1 MLLNI
6 HSYYSLR
13 WGTIPMGE
21 LVDSL
26 MAQGYTGGV
35 LTDINNSTG
44 ALEFIRSC
52 KEKNF
57 KGVVG
62 IEFRREDQLLYIG
75 IARNNAGFT
84 ELNEFL
90 SKHNIAGTPLP
101 DRAPEFTHCYVI
113 YPFGTVKLAAL
124 KDNEY
129 LGIKS
134 AQLTKLY
141 KAPPTLFSKLVALHP
156 VTYGKPEDWRLHLQ
170 LRSIAHN
177 ILLDQLR
184 PEMAA
189 AKDETLLSIQELIT
203 AYSSQPQIMINTYA
217 LLDSCSFDLEFGGSK
232 NKHIYTSSRYDDRQ
246 LLEKLAYEGMERRYG
261 SNDPVA
267 KQRIA
272 KEINII
278 DQLGF
283 AAYFLITWDMIRYA
297 DSQGIPHVG
306 RGSGASSVVAYCLG
320 ITNVC
325 PIQLGLYFERFL
337 NPSRKTPPD
346 FDIDFSHRDRDQ
358 IFDYMFRRWGRGH
371 TAILGTMSTF
381 GDRSIIREIG
391 KIYGLPKEEIDR
403 LIADPRAEENR
414 HQITAKV
421 AAFFKQLP
429 SNFPNMRSVHAGG
442 ILISELP
449 ITYYTALDMPPKGL
463 PTTQFD
469 MYLAEDIGFEKLDI
483 LSQRGISNI
492 KEAAVII
499 RENRGVSVDVDAI
512 STFFKDE
519 EVKRRLRNA
528 KAIGCFY
535 IESPAMR
542 QVLLKLRCQ
551 DYLTLV
557 AASSIIRPG
566 VGSSG
571 MMREYIQR
579 HHNPNS
585 FSYLHPV
592 LKEQLAET
600 YGVMIYQEDVLKVAI
615 HYAGLSPENAD
626 TLRRAMS
633 GKDRGGHH
641 IEAIRQ
647 QYFHNCAARGYDVA
661 VSTEIWRQIES
672 FAGYSFAKAHSA
684 SFAVESY
691 QCLFLKAHYP
701 REYMVAVVNNG
712 GGFYHPKVYLQ
723 EARKEGATVHLPCVN
738 NSRAQ
743 TCIQGTDVYIGLGHI
758 DSITN
763 ETVTKILAA
772 RSAAGP
778 FRDLESFINRTRV
791 GQEQLHLLIRVGALR
806 FTGQSKKSLLWRS
819 YPLKP
824 AAKAA
829 PAGRE
834 LVTAA
839 TQTVTLPE
847 LADDPDEFYYDEM
860 ELLHFPVSCSPFDML
875 QTSFRGEVMV
885 ADLLK
890 LEGKTVRMVGHYIC
904 QKSLRTKKGEPM
916 AFGTF
921 WDANYDYL
929 DTVHFSESLRQ
940 YPLQGAGTYLLLGKV
955 SQEYGVPALEVIKMV
970 KLPIRPDPRLSE

>member
-1 MLLNI
+1 M
-6 HSYYSLR
+6 
-13 WGTIPMGE
+13 E
-21 LVDSL
+21 DLVDL
-26 MAQGYTGGV
+26 LIAQGYTGGV
-35 LTDINNSTG
+35 LTDINNTSG
-44 ALEFIRSC
+44 ALEFIRFC
-52 KEKNF
+52 QAKNF
-57 KGVVG
+57 KGAVG
-62 IEFRREDQLLYIG
+62 IEFRQEDRLLYIG

-90 SKHNIAGTPLP
+90 SGHNIAGKPLP
-101 DRAPEFTHCYVI
+101 DRAPDFSNAYVI
-113 YPFGTVKLAAL
+113 YPFGTVKLATL
-124 KDNEY
+124 RENEY

-134 AQLTKLY
+134 SQLTKLY
-141 KAPPTLFSKLVALHP
+141 KAPPALFAKLVALHP
-156 VTYGKPEDWRLHLQ
+156 VTYSKPEDWRLHLQ

-189 AKDETLLSIQELIT
+189 ARDETLPSIGELVT
-203 AYSSQPQIMINTYA
+203 AYAAYPQIMIGTYS
-217 LLDSCSFDLEFGGSK
+217 LLDSCSFDFDFSGSK

-246 LLEKLAYEGMERRYG
+246 LLEKLAYEGMVRRYG
-261 SNDPVA
+261 SNDAVA
-267 KQRIA
+267 KGRIA
-272 KEINII
+272 KEIDII

-283 AAYFLITWDMIRYA
+283 AAYFLITWDMIRYS
-297 DSQGIPHVG
+297 DSQGIAHVG

-346 FDIDFSHRDRDQ
+346 FDIDYSHRDRDRV
-358 IFDYMFRRWGRGH
+358 FEYMFRRWGRSH
-371 TAILGTMSTF
+371 TAILGTMNTF
-381 GDRSIIREIG
+381 ADRSIIREIG

-403 LIADPRAEENR
+403 LIADPRADENQ

-421 AAFFKQLP
+421 AAFYKQLP

-449 ITYYTALDMPPKGL
+449 ITCYTALDMPPKGL

-469 MYLAEDIGFEKLDI
+469 MYLAEAIGFEKLDI

-499 RENRGVSVDVDAI
+499 RENRGVSVDVDAVD
-512 STFFKDE
+512 TFFKDE
-519 EVKRRLRNA
+519 EVKRRLRTA

-542 QVLLKLRCQ
+542 QVLVKLGCE

-571 MMREYIQR
+571 MMRTYLHR
-579 HHNPNS
+579 HHNPGS
-585 FSYLHPV
+585 FSYLHPI
-592 LKEQLAET
+592 LKEQLSET

-615 HYAGLSPENAD
+615 HYAGLSPEDAD
-626 TLRRAMS
+626 SLRRAMS

-647 QYFHNCAARGYDVA
+647 KYFHNCAAKGYDIA

-691 QCLFLKAHYP
+691 QCLYLKSHYP

-712 GGFYHPKVYLQ
+712 GGFYHPKVYLR
-723 EARKEGATVHLPCVN
+723 EAIKEGATVHLPCVN

-743 TCIQGTDVYIGLGHI
+743 TSIRGSDIYIGFDQI
-758 DSITN
+758 DSITT
-763 ETVTKILAA
+763 ETISKILTA
-772 RSAAGP
+772 RAAAGP
-778 FRDLESFINRTRV
+778 FKDLESFMSRTRV
-791 GQEQLHLLIRVGALR
+791 TQEQLHLLIRVGALR

-819 YPLKP
+819 YPLQSTTRP
-824 AAKAA
+824 T
-829 PAGRE
+829 AGGQA
-834 LVTAA
+834 LVSAA
-839 TQTVTLPE
+839 TQTVTLPQ
-847 LADDPDEFYYDEM
+847 LDDHPDEYYYDEM
-860 ELLHFPVSCSPFDML
+860 ELLRYPVSCSPFDML
-875 QTSFRGEVMV
+875 RSPFRGDAMV
-885 ADLLK
+885 SDLLQ

-921 WDANYDYL
+921 WDANFDYL

-940 YPLQGAGTYLLLGKV
+940 YPLQGAGTYLIMGKV
-955 SQEYGVPALEVIKMV
+955 SQEYGVPALEVIKMA
-970 KLPIRPDPRLSE
+970 KLPIRPDPRLHE

>member
-1 MLLNI
+1 MLLNV

-13 WGTIPMGE
+13 YGTIPING
-21 LVDSL
+21 LVDAL
-26 MAQGYTGGV
+26 IAQGYPGAV
-35 LTDINNSTG
+35 LTDVNNTTG
-44 ALEFIRSC
+44 SLEFVRSALG
-52 KEKNF
+52 KDF
-57 KGVVG
+57 KAIPG
-62 IEFRREDQLLYIG
+62 IEFRKGDQLLYVG
-75 IARNNAGFT
+75 IAKNLRGFA

-90 SKHNIAGTPLP
+90 SHHNINAQPLP
-101 DRAPEFTHCYVI
+101 ERAPAFDHAFVV
-113 YPFGTVKLAAL
+113 YPFGRIKLACL
-124 KDNEY
+124 RENEY
-129 LGIKS
+129 IGIKPS
-134 AQLTKLY
+134 QLTKLY
-141 KAPPTLFSKLVALHP
+141 KAPAALFSRLVALQP
-156 VTYGKPEDWRLHLQ
+156 VTYEKPEDWRLHLQ

-189 AKDETLLSIQELIT
+189 AKDEILVSCQEMIT
-203 AYSSQPQIMINTYA
+203 AYSAYPQIMINSFA
-217 LLDSCSFDLEFGGSK
+217 LLDGCSFDFDFDGPK
-232 NKHIYTSSRYDDRQ
+232 NKHTYTGSRYDDRL
-246 LLEKLAYEGMERRYG
+246 LLEKLAYEGMDRRYG
-261 SNDPVA
+261 QNNPEA
-267 KQRIA
+267 RQRIA
-272 KEINII
+272 KEIRTI
-278 DQLGF
+278 DELGF
-283 AAYFLITWDMIRYA
+283 SAYFLITWDMVRYSM
-297 DSQGIPHVG
+297 SQGIPHVG

-346 FDIDFSHRDRDQ
+346 FDIDYSHRDRDRV
-358 IFDYMFRRWGRGH
+358 FEYMFRRWGRAH

-391 KIYGLPKEEIDR
+391 KIYGLPKEEIDF
-403 LIADPRAEENR
+403 LIANPSAAENR
-414 HQITAKV
+414 HHITAKV

-442 ILISELP
+442 ILISEQP
-449 ITYYTALDMPPKGL
+449 ITCYTALDMPPKGI

-499 RENRGVSVDVDAI
+499 RENRGVSVDVDAVH
-512 STFFKDE
+512 TFFEDA
-519 EVKRRLRNA
+519 EVKRRLRTA

-571 MMREYIQR
+571 MMAQYIHR
-579 HHNPNS
+579 HHNPHG
-585 FSYLHPV
+585 FAYLHPI

-600 YGVMIYQEDVLKVAI
+600 YGVMIYQEDVLKIAI
-615 HYAGLSPENAD
+615 HYAGLSPEDAD
-626 TLRRAMS
+626 SLRRAMS

-647 QYFHNCAARGYDVA
+647 KYFDNTAARGYDLA

-691 QCLFLKAHYP
+691 QCLFLKSHYP

-712 GGFYHPKVYLQ
+712 GGFYHPKVYLR
-723 EARKEGATVHLPCVN
+723 EAIKEGATVHLPCVN
-738 NSRAQ
+738 SSRAE
-743 TCIQGTDVYIGLGHI
+743 TSIKGSDIYIGLGHI
-758 DSITN
+758 DSLTSD
-763 ETVTKILAA
+763 TVTKVLDA
-772 RSAAGP
+772 RMAGDL
-778 FRDLESFINRTRV
+778 FTDLEDFVRRTRL
-791 GQEQLHLLIRVGALR
+791 GREQLHLLIRVGALR
-806 FTGQSKKSLLWRS
+806 FTGQSKKSLLWKS
-819 YPLKP
+819 YPLQP
-824 AAKAA
+824 AAQAVHGGK
-829 PAGRE
+829 E
-834 LVTAA
+834 LVTAP
-839 TQTVTLPE
+839 TQTVDLPD
-847 LADDPDEFYYDEM
+847 LQDHPDEFYYDEM
-860 ELLHFPVSCSPFDML
+860 ELLRFPVSCSPFDML
-875 QTSFRGEVMV
+875 RTNYRGDVMV
-885 ADLLK
+885 ADM
-890 LEGKTVRMVGHYIC
+890 GKHLGRTVRMVGHYIC
-904 QKSLRTKKGEPM
+904 QKSLRTKKGDPM

-921 WDANYDYL
+921 WDASFDYL

-940 YPLQGAGTYLLLGKV
+940 YPLQGAGTYLLEGKV
-955 SQEYGVPALEVIKMV
+955 MEEYGVPSLQVTRMA
-970 KLPIRPDPRLSE
+970 KLPIRPDPRLQE